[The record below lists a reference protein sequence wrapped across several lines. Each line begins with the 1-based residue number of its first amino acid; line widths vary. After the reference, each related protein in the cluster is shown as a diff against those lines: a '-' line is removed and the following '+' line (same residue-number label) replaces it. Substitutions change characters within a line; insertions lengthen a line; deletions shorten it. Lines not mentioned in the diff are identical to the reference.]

1 MKEKV
6 KHAFFI
12 IFFIGIFFAARGV
25 GMYRQWQY
33 QKALS
38 SLCALSPHE
47 VTMFKIYTRG
57 EPVEFTGDDPIIE
70 EFLQILT
77 DLHTYYPNHDQIFSE
92 DDSWFL
98 EISTESMMI
107 QINFHIPLPHRA
119 FVAGKFG
126 RFGER
131 RSTFYGSFQSQ
142 NLFQWYQKYS
152 HRWLKPEASRPTPTP
167 QPDPPDSE

>member
-6 KHAFFI
+6 KHALFI
-12 IFFIGIFFAARGV
+12 ILFIGIFFAARGV

-47 VTMFKIYTRG
+47 VIMFKIYTRG
-57 EPVEFTGDDPIIE
+57 EPVEFPSDDPIIE
-70 EFLQILT
+70 EFLQNLT
-77 DLHTYYPNHDQIFSE
+77 DLRTYYPNHDQIFSE

-107 QINFHIPLPHRA
+107 QINFRIPLPHRA

-142 NLFQWYQKYS
+142 NLLQWYTKHNY
-152 HRWLKPEASRPTPTP
+152 RWLKPEEP
-167 QPDPPDSE
+167 QSPSTSQP